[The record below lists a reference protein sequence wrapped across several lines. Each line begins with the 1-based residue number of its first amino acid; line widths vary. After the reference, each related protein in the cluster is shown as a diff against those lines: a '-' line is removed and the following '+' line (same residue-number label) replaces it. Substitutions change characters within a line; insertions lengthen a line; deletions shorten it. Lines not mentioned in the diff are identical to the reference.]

1 MRTLTITFLLLVSF
15 LSTQAQELAGRK
27 IIQGSL
33 GLNFNSSDL
42 VTRNSYNASVLYG
55 KIRENNTYLAWGGAF
70 SGATNKYDPT
80 NEDNQN
86 FQVGPAVEFGKFIPL
101 VDRFY
106 LAPQL
111 GGSAQAALGDMK
123 GVYINAYASPLRFL
137 YHFSNNFMMSASFG
151 SASLKF
157 SRVEDITQFSLNGS
171 LSNST
176 GFGVFYTFK

>member
-15 LSTQAQELAGRK
+15 LSTQAQDLAGRK
-27 IIQGSL
+27 IVQGSL
-33 GLNFNSSDL
+33 GLSFNSSEIA
-42 VTRNSYNASVLYG
+42 TRNNYNASVLYG
-55 KIRENNTYLAWGGAF
+55 KIRENNTYLAWGGTF
-70 SGATNKYDPT
+70 TGATNKYDPT

-86 FQVGPAVEFGKFIPL
+86 FQLGPAVEFGKFIPL

-111 GGSAQAALGDMK
+111 GGSVQAAWGSMN
-123 GVYINAYASPLRFL
+123 GVYISAYASPLRFL

-151 SASLKF
+151 SAGLKF
-157 SRVEDITQFSLNGS
+157 NRVGETTQFSLNGS

>member
-1 MRTLTITFLLLVSF
+1 MKTLTFSFLLFFSF
-15 LSTQAQELAGRK
+15 FNIHAQELAGRK
-27 IIQGSL
+27 IVQGSL
-33 GLNFNSSDL
+33 GLNFNSSDFGS
-42 VTRNSYNASVLYG
+42 RNSYNATVLYG

-70 SGATNKYDPT
+70 SGATNKNVPT

-86 FQVGPAVEFGKFIPL
+86 FQVGPAAEFGKFIPL

-111 GGSAQAALGDMK
+111 GGSAQAAFGSMK